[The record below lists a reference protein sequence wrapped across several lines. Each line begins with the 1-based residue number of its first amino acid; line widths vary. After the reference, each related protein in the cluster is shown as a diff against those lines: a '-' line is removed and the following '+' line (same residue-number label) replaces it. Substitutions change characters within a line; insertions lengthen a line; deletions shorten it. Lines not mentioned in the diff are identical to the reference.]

1 MELSTCIKSDSI
13 NRPLLQILKNETLI
27 TQSCRIHYK
36 ITRDTSQKSL
46 VFHSKAWQKQYNE
59 KNKKTKMVCSTLSFE
74 RHSQVELPIFLETCI
89 FL

>member
-46 VFHSKAWQKQYNE
+46 
-59 KNKKTKMVCSTLSFE
+59 
-74 RHSQVELPIFLETCI
+74 
-89 FL
+89 